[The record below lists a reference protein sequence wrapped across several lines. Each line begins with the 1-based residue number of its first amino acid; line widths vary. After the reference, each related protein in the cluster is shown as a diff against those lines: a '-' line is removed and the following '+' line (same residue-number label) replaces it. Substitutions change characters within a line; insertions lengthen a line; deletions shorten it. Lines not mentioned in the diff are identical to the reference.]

1 MFVAI
6 PWHIPWF
13 NTVQQST
20 LWFTVAI
27 VVSCILFVALMA
39 VLHRLPPQ
47 GKKWLMIVSTFLAGL
62 YFLFDFFIPP
72 PAGQSQNFID
82 KTVPD
87 TSSFVNYIW
96 MWAVLIGMI
105 SLVMVHGRK
114 IVKREAGW
122 HHSIAF
128 FLSMIAI
135 IVFGFWS
142 RLGDWTQAPFII
154 TRTYNSLFA
163 GLLINLD
170 AAMFSLLAFYI
181 ASAAYRAFRVRTV
194 EAALLMVSALIVML
208 GFINFG
214 VMLTSWI
221 PIDSWWNGLRFER
234 LATWMLMWVNMPAQR
249 AVGIGVAVGGL
260 AMAMRLWL
268 SLERGSFFSQE

>member
-27 VVSCILFVALMA
+27 VASCVLFVALMA
-39 VLHRLPPQ
+39 VLHRLPSQ
-47 GKKWLMIVSTFLAGL
+47 GKKWLMIVCTFLAGL

-96 MWAVLIGMI
+96 MWAVLLGLI

-128 FLSMIAI
+128 FLAMLSM

-142 RLGDWTQAPFII
+142 RLGDWTAAPFII
-154 TRTYNSLFA
+154 ARTYQIEGNNIIAFLHTSLAAFINQKETRT
-163 GLLINLD
+163 
-170 AAMFSLLAFYI
+170 
-181 ASAAYRAFRVRTV
+181 
-194 EAALLMVSALIVML
+194 
-208 GFINFG
+208 
-214 VMLTSWI
+214 
-221 PIDSWWNGLRFER
+221 
-234 LATWMLMWVNMPAQR
+234 VNAN
-249 AVGIGVAVGGL
+249 AH
-260 AMAMRLWL
+260 
-268 SLERGSFFSQE
+268 